1 MKKFFPFLIFV
12 FFLITLIS
20 CGKKGPILPPL
31 PKVIQ
36 EIEVFDI
43 SQKGERL
50 FLEWEN
56 PTAFVD
62 GSPLPEVSEV
72 EIWLFEVE
80 KEEAGNKKP
89 AREDFEKVATLLV
102 SLTQEDFSG
111 FRIRTEDGSVR
122 FAYPYKLTKKHFQ
135 LDSLIF
141 SLRVKAKKRRK
152 SEFSPLLTVQPLML
166 SLPPRAVKAAVFQ
179 DRIVVSWMP
188 AERNLD
194 QSSPANFKGYNVY
207 RAEGNAPPRRL
218 NSQLIK
224 DNEYSDKD
232 FLIGNVYSYIIR
244 ASATESSPFMESDD
258 SEILEVRA
266 EDAFPPAVP
275 SGLVSIVAGDFVSL
289 TWDENSDEDLAGYRV
304 WRRLEGEDD
313 FVLLTPQPIAE
324 NAFNDTTVEKNMR
337 YHYAVTAQDGSGNES
352 RKSKSVSE
360 IIKEGFK

>member
-12 FFLITLIS
+12 FLLIPLTS

-56 PTAFVD
+56 PTVFVD
-62 GSPLPEVSEV
+62 GSPLPEISEV
-72 EIWLFEVE
+72 EIWLFELE
-80 KEEAGNKKP
+80 KKGAGGKKP
-89 AREDFEKVATLLV
+89 ARDEFEKVATLLI
-102 SLTQEDFSG
+102 SLKQEEFSRY
-111 FRIRTEDGSVR
+111 RIRTEEGSVR
-122 FAYPYKLTKKHFQ
+122 FVYPYKLTKKHFQ

-152 SEFSPLLTVQPLML
+152 SEFSPLLTVQPRML

-179 DRIVVSWMP
+179 DRIEVSWMP
-188 AERNLD
+188 AEGNLD
-194 QSSPANFKGYNVY
+194 HSSPATFKGYNVY
-207 RAEGNAPPRRL
+207 RAEGNAPLRRL

-224 DNEYSDKD
+224 DNKYSDKD
-232 FLIGNVYSYIIR
+232 FLIGNVYRYIIR

-258 SEILEVRA
+258 SELLEVKT
-266 EDAFPPAVP
+266 EDSFPPAVP

-289 TWDENSDEDLAGYRV
+289 TWDENRDEDLAGYRV
-304 WRRLEGEDD
+304 WRRMDGEDE

-324 NAFNDTTVEKNMR
+324 NAFNDATVEKNKR
-337 YHYAVTAQDGSGNES
+337 YHYAVTAQDRSGNES
-352 RKSKSVSE
+352 RKSESVSE
-360 IIKEGFK
+360 VIKDGSK

>member
-12 FFLITLIS
+12 FLLIPLTS

-31 PKVIQ
+31 PKLIQ

-43 SQKGERL
+43 SQRGERL

-56 PTAFVD
+56 PTAFID

-80 KEEAGNKKP
+80 KEGSGNKKP
-89 AREDFEKVATLLV
+89 ARDEFETVAALLV
-102 SLTQEDFSG
+102 SLKQEELSR
-111 FRIRTEDGSVR
+111 FRIRTEEGSVR
-122 FAYPYKLTKKHFQ
+122 FVYPFTLTKQHFQ

-152 SEFSPLLTVQPLML
+152 SEFSPLLTVQPRML
-166 SLPPRAVKAAVFQ
+166 SLPPRAVKAVVFQ
-179 DRIVVSWMP
+179 DRIEVSWIP

-194 QSSPANFKGYNVY
+194 QSSPATFKGYNVY
-207 RAEGNAPPRRL
+207 RAEGKAPPRRL

-224 DNEYSDKD
+224 DNKYSDKD
-232 FLIGNVYSYIIR
+232 FLIGSVYRYIIR
-244 ASATESSPFMESDD
+244 ASTTESAPFMESDD
-258 SEILEVRA
+258 SELLEIKA
-266 EDAFPPAVP
+266 EDTFPPAVP

-304 WRRLEGEDD
+304 WRRMEGKDE

-324 NAFNDTTVEKNMR
+324 NAFNDTTVEKDKR
-337 YHYAVTAQDGSGNES
+337 YHYAVTAQDNSGNES
-352 RKSKSVSE
+352 RKSESVSE
-360 IIKEGFK
+360 IIKDGFK